1 MNYCENCF
9 AAFDSPRCPLCG
21 GRKVREIKEDDYCFL
36 TEKSVLE
43 GEMVAD
49 ILRGNEIPCVTEP
62 SGNGVRTAMALPL
75 ENRKLFVPWR
85 CFCAAKSY
93 LREIAEAETKKW
105 RQYLSENADKLHLS
119 AKLEKKIV
127 KKSKGACGESAIA
140 FCKNLCVSAERIED
154 GGTSYERLGDGHDLI
169 CYAEIATVIIDSAT
183 FEILSVSFKKH

>member
-36 TEKSVLE
+36 AEKSVLE
-43 GEMVAD
+43 GEMLAD

-75 ENRKLFVPWR
+75 ENRRLFVPWR

-127 KKSKGACGESAIA
+127 KKSKGACGEICSTQTA
-140 FCKNLCVSAERIED
+140 AEAANVHVRPY
-154 GGTSYERLGDGHDLI
+154 GRRPRRQARRGKARRR
-169 CYAEIATVIIDSAT
+169 
-183 FEILSVSFKKH
+183 